1 MADTNY
7 RDYYDLEAYLFG
19 AVTIRFESDRR
30 LNAFDFFCIV
40 IWKANRAKSRIA
52 SRLLKK
58 NGTDDLENAV
68 ADLTSKLAAADD
80 RKARLKILISDWKFR
95 LPMASAILTVLYP
108 REFTVYDIRVCDLL
122 GKFHN
127 TQDRSKFEDLWSGY
141 ENYVEAVRQE
151 FPKNLDLREKDKWLW
166 GKSFYDQL
174 NKDISKKFR
183 SVLRDIALSWIQ
195 QLEVGTTFSQGDVE
209 CCIKTHCP
217 DDFTS
222 TGDNVYK
229 KDAKDA
235 VEDGIDRKIIEVRTG
250 DGQLERIQEGGG

>member
-19 AVTIRFESDRR
+19 KVTIRFENNRQ

-52 SRLLKK
+52 SRLLNK

-68 ADLTSKLAAADD
+68 ADLTGRLAAAEDH
-80 RKARLKILISDWKFR
+80 KTRLKILISDWKFR

-108 REFTVYDIRVCDLL
+108 RDFTVYDIRVCDLL

-127 TQDRSKFEDLWSGY
+127 TQDRSKFDDLWSGY
-141 ENYVEAVRQE
+141 QNYVDAVRQE

-174 NKDISKKFR
+174 NNDISTKFR
-183 SVLRDIALSWIQ
+183 SVLREMALSWIQ
-195 QLEVGTTFSQGDVE
+195 QLEVGMKFSYGDVE
-209 CCIKTHCP
+209 CYIKTHCP

-222 TGDNVYK
+222 TGDGYK

-235 VEDGIDRKIIEVRTG
+235 VKDGIELKIIEARTG
-250 DGQLERIQEGGG
+250 DGQFERVQEGSG